1 MSHQLRRHPEEANKE
16 ENQNISHAN
25 KNKYSE
31 QGISSTNDNQTIG
44 ATMANADLDKEND
57 SKSIQTGYI
66 QHYISISAIISS
78 LSYNQTFLSKIHV
91 TVFSLF
97 EEQ

>member
-78 LSYNQTFLSKIHV
+78 HNQTFLSKIHV

>member
-25 KNKYSE
+25 KNKYSG
-31 QGISSTNDNQTIG
+31 QGISSTNDNQTIV

-66 QHYISISAIISS
+66 QHYISMSAIISS
-78 LSYNQTFLSKIHV
+78 LS
-91 TVFSLF
+91 
-97 EEQ
+97 

>member
-66 QHYISISAIISS
+66 QHYISMSAIISS
-78 LSYNQTFLSKIHV
+78 LSNQTFLSKIHV

>member
-78 LSYNQTFLSKIHV
+78 LYIIKRS
-91 TVFSLF
+91 
-97 EEQ
+97 

>member
-66 QHYISISAIISS
+66 QHYISISAII
-78 LSYNQTFLSKIHV
+78 YNQTFLSKIHV

-97 EEQ
+97 KEQ

>member
-78 LSYNQTFLSKIHV
+78 YNQTFLSKIHV